1 MQVLADISR
10 IGEKILDRL
19 VAIILILVIL
29 FAGYSLWNSYMLY
42 RGGFAGDDLLA
53 YKPQITEDGKN
64 PTLWDL
70 MKINEDV
77 VAWVTIDDTNIDHP
91 VLQGEDNME
100 YVNKDVYK
108 NFALSGSIFLDYR
121 NKKDFTDPY
130 SLLYGHHMDQGG
142 MFGDVVLF
150 ENKDY
155 FDKHATGTLYL
166 PDKTYKIE
174 IFMCSKVDAYD
185 HLVFNPTSIATMDQ
199 RQALIDHAMQTKLQ
213 ERDIK
218 IGNDKIIA
226 LSTCEKATT
235 NGRTVILGVLR
246 PIIGD
251 KR

>member
-1 MQVLADISR
+1 MQVLAVISR

-42 RGGFAGDDLLA
+42 RGGFAGDELLKF
-53 YKPQITEDGKN
+53 KPQITADGAN

-77 VAWVTIDDTNIDHP
+77 IAWITIDDTNIDHP

-108 NFALSGSIFLDYR
+108 KFALSGSIFLDYR

-155 FDKHATGTLYL
+155 FDKHRTGTLYL
-166 PDKTYKIE
+166 PDNTYKIE

-185 HLVFNPTSIATMDQ
+185 RLVFNATSIATMDQ
-199 RQALIDHAMQTKLQ
+199 RWALIDHARQTKLQ
-213 ERDIK
+213 ERDIE
-218 IGNDKIIA
+218 IGDDRIIA

-246 PIIGD
+246 PINGD
-251 KR
+251 K

>member
-1 MQVLADISR
+1 MQVAADISR
-10 IGEKILDRL
+10 IGEKILDRI

-42 RGGFAGDDLLA
+42 RGGFSGSDLLA

-91 VLQGEDNME
+91 VVQGEDNME

-108 NFALSGSIFLDYR
+108 KFALSGSIFLDYR
-121 NKKDFTDPY
+121 NNKDFTDPY
-130 SLLYGHHMDQGG
+130 SLLYGHHMDRGG

-150 ENKDY
+150 ENKEY
-155 FDKHATGTLYL
+155 FDKHKTGTLFL
-166 PDKTYKIE
+166 PEATYKIE
-174 IFMCSKVDAYD
+174 IFMTSKIDAYD
-185 HLVFNPTSIATMDQ
+185 SVIFNPASISSMDQ
-199 RQALIDHAMQTKLQ
+199 RRVLIDHARKTKLQ
-213 ERDIK
+213 ERDID

-246 PIIGD
+246 EINGD
-251 KR
+251 KK

>member
-42 RGGFAGDDLLA
+42 RGGFAGDELLKF
-53 YKPQITEDGKN
+53 KPQMTADGEN

-155 FDKHATGTLYL
+155 FDKHRTGTLYL
-166 PDKTYKIE
+166 PDKTYNIE

-185 HLVFNPTSIATMDQ
+185 RLVFNPTSIATMDQ
-199 RQALIDHAMQTKLQ
+199 RQALIDHARQTKLQ

-246 PIIGD
+246 PINGD
-251 KR
+251 K